1 MTPPAP
7 QEPAPCVDVV
17 QFVERL
23 MQAPDEVELRDCFR
37 AAVDTGAYLAA
48 VREKAAVLG
57 SSYIPRAVRAVGEKA
72 AKGDTAA
79 ARLLFELVG
88 IKDKVPVAQVTA
100 ELNINVPRLRDIIT
114 IDEEGRIVD
123 AGGD

>member
-1 MTPPAP
+1 
-7 QEPAPCVDVV
+7 
-17 QFVERL
+17 

-37 AAVDTGAYLAA
+37 TAVDASVYLAV
-48 VREKAAVLG
+48 VRDKAAVLG
-57 SSYIPRAVRAVGEKA
+57 SSYVPKAVRAVGEKA
-72 AKGDTAA
+72 ANGDVAA

-88 IKDKVPVAQVTA
+88 IRDKVPAAQVTA

-123 AGGD
+123 AEDG